1 MLSYFHSFIDLGLFV
16 AFMGAFG
23 IFTNK
28 RHILL
33 SVICIEMMDNMLR
46 LIDKHL
52 RPGVN
57 PIDFLDQILES
68 SIQNNI
74 MNEEYEICQVLHDI
88 KNLLDE

>member
-1 MLSYFHSFIDLGLFV
+1 MDRRHVKIGNIEVPKDYFELDEIS
-16 AFMGAFG
+16 
-23 IFTNK
+23 K
-28 RHILL
+28 K
-33 SVICIEMMDNMLR
+33 VICIEMMDNMLR